1 MIGARR
7 DEGVVPGS
15 ASIMQT
21 CDMALPDDIDPRLWV
36 KIKGVDGRCYLFGNN
51 HTFKGRM
58 CAYSE
63 ALETDLGVSRGEIT
77 ASADE
82 AQYWIEGFLAGNEP
96 SEAEA
101 LGDDDDDNPGS
112 DLGGGRRCAP
122 TSGVRNRTPPRTC
135 DGAAGL
141 QVPPNNDTAL

>member
-1 MIGARR
+1 
-7 DEGVVPGS
+7 VPGS

-101 LGDDDDDNPGS
+101 LGDDDDDNPEVRF
-112 DLGGGRRCAP
+112 RRWQEMCADFRR
-122 TSGVRNRTPPRTC
+122 SGIWRNSTK
-135 DGAAGL
+135 DM
-141 QVPPNNDTAL
+141 